1 MVQGDIISAV
11 STLSRRRLIAQARIA
26 STLFVGNSRLTLR
39 TCTICVVLLAISTT
53 GLASAV
59 YVSTDFDLGSDWRTS
74 SVSKNDVDG
83 NDVLGT
89 DGWFVAGGAGSLV
102 LPTYLS
108 SLTTDPSVYSGNG
121 GYASIDDPN
130 TTPGLAPSLL
140 QSGTLNPFPGTG
152 GLNVDMSFTFGAN
165 VPGTVRLGLMVDNL
179 DIAAFNPSSLQV
191 VQDGGPG
198 ASAVVDTTGLDY
210 NNRIPDWVY
219 FDIQAQPGETYD
231 VVVAGGPNG
240 CACLGA
246 VSFDSADSAVPEPS
260 SFGLVAVGAALLAAA
275 ALRRAR

>member
-1 MVQGDIISAV
+1 
-11 STLSRRRLIAQARIA
+11 
-26 STLFVGNSRLTLR
+26 
-39 TCTICVVLLAISTT
+39 
-53 GLASAV
+53 
-59 YVSTDFDLGSDWRTS
+59 
-74 SVSKNDVDG
+74 
-83 NDVLGT
+83 
-89 DGWFVAGGAGSLV
+89 
-102 LPTYLS
+102 
-108 SLTTDPSVYSGNG
+108 
-121 GYASIDDPN
+121 
-130 TTPGLAPSLL
+130 
-140 QSGTLNPFPGTG
+140 
-152 GLNVDMSFTFGAN
+152 
-165 VPGTVRLGLMVDNL
+165 MVDNL